1 MDASGNNI
9 SKPYTIPQVDTS
21 KMDTKVKETLIEIG
35 KGIVPQQLINNMDVN
50 NKTAANIMNT
60 KGMEAA
66 VEHMFKHPETGK
78 PMTYS
83 EMRYYYG

>member
-35 KGIVPQQLINNMDVN
+35 KGIVPQQLINNMDAN

>member
-1 MDASGNNI
+1 MDASGNKT
-9 SKPYTIPQVDTS
+9 STPYTIPNMDTS

-35 KGIVPQQLINNMDVN
+35 KGIVPQQLINNMDAN

>member
-1 MDASGNNI
+1 MDASGNNT

-78 PMTYS
+78 PMSYS

>member
-1 MDASGNNI
+1 MDASGNNT

>member
-1 MDASGNNI
+1 
-9 SKPYTIPQVDTS
+9 
-21 KMDTKVKETLIEIG
+21 
-35 KGIVPQQLINNMDVN
+35 MDVN

-60 KGMEAA
+60 KGMESA
-66 VEHMFKHPETGK
+66 VEHMFKHPKTGK

>member
-1 MDASGNNI
+1 MDASGNNT

-66 VEHMFKHPETGK
+66 IEHMFKHPETGK

>member
-1 MDASGNNI
+1 MDASGNNTLT
-9 SKPYTIPQVDTS
+9 PYIIPQMDTS
-21 KMDTKVKETLIEIG
+21 KMDTKVKETLRKIG
-35 KGIVPQQLINNMDVN
+35 KGIIPPSFINNMVAN

-78 PMTYS
+78 PMSYS

>member
-1 MDASGNNI
+1 MDASGNKT
-9 SKPYTIPQVDTS
+9 STPYTIPNMDTS

-60 KGMEAA
+60 KGMESA
-66 VEHMFKHPETGK
+66 VEHMFKHPKTGK

>member
-1 MDASGNNI
+1 MDASGNNT

-35 KGIVPQQLINNMDVN
+35 KGIVPQQLINNMDAN